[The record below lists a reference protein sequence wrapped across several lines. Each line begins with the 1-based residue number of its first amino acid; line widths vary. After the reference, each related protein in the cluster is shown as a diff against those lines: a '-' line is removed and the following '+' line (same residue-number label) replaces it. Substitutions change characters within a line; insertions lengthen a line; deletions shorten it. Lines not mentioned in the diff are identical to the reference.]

1 MESLSP
7 NYSII
12 NELLI
17 DTRKKCVVKCLNR
30 YIQKI
35 EIYEPIEEIGEY
47 AFAHCSVLQSVSLPK
62 SMRRI
67 GEKAF
72 YNCELLFSINLP
84 DSIDTISADA
94 FSYCI

>member
-17 DTRKKCVVKCLNR
+17 DTRKKCVVKCLNS

-47 AFAHCSVLQSVSLPK
+47 AFAHCSVLQSVFLPK

-67 GEKAF
+67 GENAF

-84 DSIDTISADA
+84 NSIDTISASA
-94 FSYCI
+94 FKLCI